1 MTEDLRAQI
10 TRRMADVGSRLRVK
24 SALNP
29 VLWLCAVVTVP
40 VTGFATFCH
49 GAHLAD
55 RLLGR
60 ARVHPIGFGSDKLQS
75 EEYQIRKRTLEM
87 IGEKGQE
94 VSLVDLVEAARLRL
108 TNKDDHD

>member
-10 TRRMADVGSRLRVK
+10 TRRMADVGGRLRVK

-40 VTGFATFCH
+40 VTGFATFAT
-49 GAHLAD
+49 GPHLAD

-60 ARVHPIGFGSDKLQS
+60 ARVHPIGFGRHRVRCVAAWRFRQATVRGVSNLQA
-75 EEYQIRKRTLEM
+75 
-87 IGEKGQE
+87 
-94 VSLVDLVEAARLRL
+94 DP
-108 TNKDDHD
+108 